1 MGHGNTTWVLVP
13 DWLVPALQ
21 NHDHKD
27 IAVAWVAMGI
37 FLLMALIVIMLRHV
51 NWSHE
56 DSMRRVLRILLM
68 AAVVYGVSAEQGWIP
83 VFGTRRVNVLLA
95 MFNAWLA
102 YTSVWKTSVRV
113 YAGAMA
119 SQERKSIMG
128 YGKMAQLVWLI
139 GVPVQ
144 GSIVYLPFV
153 FGMLSAAVSM
163 WWLFSVHRKTLDKPG
178 ANKRSVWFGV
188 AFLLGVVA
196 DPIVLLLSQGY
207 IGVAGIAGGIVNMM
221 SVHIPMIAFLI
232 YTEREYSLV
241 VSMASYRPDVA
252 RQADDAIHDP

>member
-21 NHDHKD
+21 NHDHND
-27 IAVAWVAMGI
+27 IVVAWVAMGI
-37 FLLMALIVIMLRHV
+37 FLLMSGIVIMLRHV

-83 VFGTRRVNVLLA
+83 VFGTRRVNLLLA

-102 YTSVWKTSVRV
+102 YMAVWKTSVRV
-113 YAGAMA
+113 YSGVMA
-119 SQERKSIMG
+119 SQERKSIMA
-128 YGKMAQLVWLI
+128 YGKLAQAVWLI

-153 FGMLSAAVSM
+153 FGMLAALISM
-163 WWLFSVHRKTLDKPG
+163 WWLFAVHRKTLDRPN
-178 ANKRSVWFGV
+178 ANKRSVWLAAAV
-188 AFLLGVVA
+188 LLGLVA
-196 DPIVLLLSQGY
+196 DPLVLLLSQGY
-207 IGVAGIAGGIVNMM
+207 IGVSGIAGGIVNMM
-221 SVHIPMIAFLI
+221 SVHVPMIAFMI
-232 YTEREYSLV
+232 YTEREYALIV
-241 VSMASYRPDVA
+241 NTASFRPELA
-252 RQADDAIHDP
+252 RQADDAVHDP